1 MINIKPVKKGD
12 LLKLIEIE
20 KDIFDYSESI
30 EEFENYLNE
39 DTIKIWKISTRK
51 IIGFAIFYHVKDE
64 IEIIQIG
71 IMKACQRKNYGSS
84 IINKIKKLKDIRK
97 IFLEVSVENTQ
108 AINFYLKNGFKKIGI
123 RKAYYKR
130 NKKKVDAL
138 RLLFE
143 FK

>member
-1 MINIKPVKKGD
+1 MIKINLAKKGD

-20 KDIFDYSESI
+20 NDVFDCSMYTKS
-30 EEFENYLNE
+30 FENYFNKN
-39 DTIKIWKISTRK
+39 TIKIWNISFRK

-64 IEIIQIG
+64 IEIIQVG
-71 IMKACQRKNYGSS
+71 IIKSLQRKNYGSL
-84 IINKIKKLKDIRK
+84 IINKIKKLNNIKK

-123 RKAYYKR
+123 RKGYYKGNNQR
-130 NKKKVDAL
+130 TDAL

-143 FK
+143 F

>member
-1 MINIKPVKKGD
+1 MINIKSAKKGD
-12 LLKLIEIE
+12 LLNLIEIN
-20 KDIFDYSESI
+20 KDVFDYSACI
-30 EEFENYLNE
+30 EDFEKYFND
-39 DTIKIWKISTRK
+39 DTIKIWKILTQK
-51 IIGFAIFYHVKDE
+51 IIGFVIFYHVKDE

-84 IINKIKKLKDIRK
+84 IINKIKKLNNIKK
-97 IFLEVSVENTQ
+97 IFLEVSVENTE

-143 FK
+143 F

>member
-1 MINIKPVKKGD
+1 MINIKSVKKGE
-12 LLKLIEIE
+12 LLNLIEIN
-20 KDIFDYSESI
+20 KDVFDYSASI
-30 EEFENYLNE
+30 EDFEDYFNE

-51 IIGFAIFYHVKDE
+51 IIGFVIFYHVKDE

-71 IMKACQRKNYGSS
+71 IMKLFQRKNYGSS
-84 IINKIKKLKDIRK
+84 IINKIKKLNDIRK

-123 RKAYYKR
+123 RKAYYKG

-143 FK
+143 F

>member
-1 MINIKPVKKGD
+1 MINIKLVKKND
-12 LLKLIEIE
+12 LLNLIEIN
-20 KDIFDYSESI
+20 KDVFDYSASI
-30 EEFENYLNE
+30 EDFEDYFNE

-51 IIGFAIFYHVKDE
+51 IIGFVIFYHVKDE

-71 IMKACQRKNYGSS
+71 IMKAFQRKNYGSS
-84 IINKIKKLKDIRK
+84 IINKIKKLNNIRK

-143 FK
+143 F

>member
-1 MINIKPVKKGD
+1 MINIKLVKKDD
-12 LLKLIEIE
+12 LLNLIKIN
-20 KDIFDYSESI
+20 KDVFDYSASI
-30 EEFENYLNE
+30 EDFENYFNE
-39 DTIKIWKISTRK
+39 DTIKIWKILTRK
-51 IIGFAIFYHVKDE
+51 IIGFVIFYHVKDE

-84 IINKIKKLKDIRK
+84 IINKIKKLNNIRK

-143 FK
+143 F

>member
-1 MINIKPVKKGD
+1 MINIKSVKKGD
-12 LLKLIEIE
+12 LLNLIEINN
-20 KDIFDYSESI
+20 DVFDYSASI
-30 EEFENYLNE
+30 EDFENYFSE
-39 DTIKIWKISTRK
+39 EIIKIWKISTRK
-51 IIGFAIFYHVKDE
+51 IIGFVIFYHVKDE
-64 IEIIQIG
+64 IEIIQIC
-71 IMKACQRKNYGSS
+71 IKKACQRKNYGSS

-108 AINFYLKNGFKKIGI
+108 AINFYLKNGFTKIGT

-143 FK
+143 F

>member
-1 MINIKPVKKGD
+1 MINIKLVKKDD
-12 LLKLIEIE
+12 LLNLIKIN
-20 KDIFDYSESI
+20 KDVFDYSASI
-30 EEFENYLNE
+30 EDFENYFNE
-39 DTIKIWKISTRK
+39 DTIKIWKILTRK
-51 IIGFAIFYHVKDE
+51 IIGFVIFYHVKDE

-84 IINKIKKLKDIRK
+84 IINKIKKLNDIRK
-97 IFLEVSVENTQ
+97 IFLEVSVENTK

-143 FK
+143 F